1 MLEVKV
7 PQDIRKHEDRM
18 FLGLSTKQLGV
29 MAVTVGASLVAYFIT
44 KNIDSV
50 AYVAITV
57 AFLGFSNIT
66 SRLSPLLKFIKQPKT
81 YTFIKTFDLYQY
93 LLDEEVGNGI
103 SEQEGTETT
112 HEEAVQAGTEA

>member
-29 MAVTVGASLVAYFIT
+29 IAVTVGASIATYFIT
-44 KNIDSV
+44 KDINSV

-57 AFLGFSNIT
+57 AFLGFTNIT
-66 SRLSPLLKFIKQPKT
+66 SRFSPLFKFIKQPKT

-93 LLDEEVGNGI
+93 LLDEEVGNGS
-103 SEQEGTETT
+103 SEQERTETT
-112 HEEAVQAGTEA
+112 HEETVQAGTEA